1 MGVCEGRWRSEEWR
15 DRTNN
20 TSYYHNSINM
30 GRIILCSTILLCLI
44 VPVPAPFAK
53 DDPRSI
59 FNFLIEPWWCLVPK
73 IVRELLHIKYF
84 GAPLNEV
91 GPCTT
96 QPKASAGE
104 PQPEGEPQAEG
115 EPQPEGEPE
124 PEGGSYAEP
133 EPRITAEPESEP
145 RNGREN
151 TEDYSESGKLDSQT
165 QPEPEPEPRVTRD
178 SEKPELSL

>member
-1 MGVCEGRWRSEEWR
+1 MG
-15 DRTNN
+15 
-20 TSYYHNSINM
+20 ILI
-30 GRIILCSTILLCLI
+30 IILCSTILLCLI

-84 GAPLNEV
+84 GEPLNEV

-115 EPQPEGEPE
+115 EPE
-124 PEGGSYAEP
+124 PEGSSYAEP

-145 RNGREN
+145 RNGRGDN
-151 TEDYSESGKLDSQT
+151 TEDDSESDKLDSEAE
-165 QPEPEPEPRVTRD
+165 PEAEPEPRVTRD
-178 SEKPELSL
+178 SEKHEPLLINPKHKVYFLHS

>member
-1 MGVCEGRWRSEEWR
+1 MGVCEGRWRSEQWR

-20 TSYYHNSINM
+20 TSYCNNSINM

-73 IVRELLHIKYF
+73 IGRELLHIKYF

-104 PQPEGEPQAEG
+104 PQPE
-115 EPQPEGEPE
+115 
-124 PEGGSYAEP
+124 
-133 EPRITAEPESEP
+133 PRLTAEPESEP
-145 RNGREN
+145 RNGREDN
-151 TEDYSESGKLDSQT
+151 TEDDSESDKLDS
-165 QPEPEPEPRVTRD
+165 
-178 SEKPELSL
+178 